1 MSPRINTAALT
12 WFGTQSVEK
21 PTSVSYDDPAR
32 LESEKYSSQ
41 PAGGGGTP
49 AITFFLGED
58 SRKKKEGGRESC
70 CYGFF
75 NFYLSLTTALRFNR
89 GVERKKKLKLDEK
102 DGGKKAQE
110 EKDDKKDEV
119 ILKSRDIHRRARN
132 L

>member
-1 MSPRINTAALT
+1 MRPLVLHDHFHWFFLLNSFTIRRTERPVRPKKKMSPRINTAALT

-89 GVERKKKLKLDEK
+89 GVERKK
-102 DGGKKAQE
+102 
-110 EKDDKKDEV
+110 
-119 ILKSRDIHRRARN
+119 N
-132 L
+132 